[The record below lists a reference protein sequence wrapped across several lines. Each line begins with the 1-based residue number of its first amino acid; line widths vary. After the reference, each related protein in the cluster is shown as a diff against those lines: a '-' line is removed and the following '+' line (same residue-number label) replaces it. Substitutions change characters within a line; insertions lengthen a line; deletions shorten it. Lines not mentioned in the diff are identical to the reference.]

1 MKLSTQILIANA
13 ILLAGLA
20 YKFFRGSP
28 ILHLVVGAIPLFAM
42 VNLIF
47 FVRGQRAKKVQ

>member
-1 MKLSTQILIANA
+1 MKLSNQVLVANA
-13 ILLAGLA
+13 VLLAGLV
-20 YKFFRGSP
+20 YEYLRGRP

-47 FVRGQRAKKVQ
+47 FVRVQKAKKAQ